1 MVTRWCCCTATTSP
15 ASISADRSTCCA
27 RKGSAWSCR
36 ISEHLTPQT
45 HAYGSIYYTLLG
57 ASHAHIAL
65 GLLLDL
71 WLLWKLTRG
80 LTQYRLN
87 GFHAISFY
95 WLAVGAITTAVTL
108 TTLSPAL

>member
-1 MVTRWCCCTATTSP
+1 LLVAALVVQAGYFAMEVRLFS
-15 ASISADRSTCCA
+15 DDLRDF
-27 RKGSAWSCR
+27 
-36 ISEHLTPQT
+36 TPQT